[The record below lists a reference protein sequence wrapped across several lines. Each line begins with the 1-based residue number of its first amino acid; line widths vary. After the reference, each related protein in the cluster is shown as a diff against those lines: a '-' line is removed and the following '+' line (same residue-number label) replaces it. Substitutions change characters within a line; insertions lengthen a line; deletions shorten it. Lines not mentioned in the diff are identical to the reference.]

1 MDSAQTP
8 IDPEKLDELIDL
20 FGDRDEVK
28 DLFDEFFKEIPQR
41 IESLRTGVASNTAE
55 PINQA
60 AHALKGSSASLGAM
74 QVQDAAFD
82 LEQCARNQEFGPMAD
97 HLSRL
102 ELELANLRAW
112 LTSQGLLNG

>member
-8 IDPEKLDELIDL
+8 IDTEKLDELIDL

-28 DLFDEFFKEIPQR
+28 DLFDEFFKELPER
-41 IESLRTGVASNTAE
+41 IESLRTGVESNTAE

-74 QVQDAAFD
+74 QVQGAAFE
-82 LEQCARNQEFGPMAD
+82 LEQCARNQEFAPMAE
-97 HLSRL
+97 HLQRL

-112 LTSQGLLNG
+112 LTNEGLLDA